1 MCSLSFYDASDDKK
15 HEREENVVAR
25 GKREFFIFHT
35 LACKKN
41 KKQKKR
47 HLKLVRFFGPAFFA
61 EKERQKRDRIF
72 FKTKASFFPSSSS
85 HIISITVSF
94 VVSLCHVQKTTNRES
109 FCE

>member
-85 HIISITVSF
+85 PH
-94 VVSLCHVQKTTNRES
+94 HYY
-109 FCE
+109 